1 MTCKYTA
8 DNGHNVTT
16 VFWYLKAIS
25 GEEPEDIS
33 LDPRFQG
40 RVEYL
45 GDKEQDCGLRISD
58 ARENDSGTY
67 DFLFK
72 TNMNEGSQTSE
83 SGVQVTV
90 TALLSCELQDSWTDS
105 QPDFIVLLPEWSLS
119 ATLPATTSPSAYPA
133 EISSSRCG
141 LSHWARKLHWLPIPQ
156 RIQFKVLLFTYKALP
171 NQAPSYLTDLLHHH
185 TPFRSLRSSD
195 AKLLSVL
202 SMKDV
207 LTEGDWLILSCGNCI
222 PTSFIPTY
230 VWKKDGRP
238 HATKQGNNILEMESV
253 KMEDGGEYSC
263 SKVKAQLDEVLNTLE
278 RKSDK
283 SSKSENLA
291 SRATTILN
299 ISETLVS
306 LLVKPT
312 DTEELLNFT
321 SNTTEVKV
329 YTVGPNATLKNVLRL
344 NNTAALMDIDIISI
358 AKNNKGHASVAF
370 MTYDNM
376 SEILKPTFFPSKKGT
391 VNTMMSTV
399 VSASLPKTT
408 NKMLINPVNFTLKHI
423 RETDPTGTLY
433 CVYWDK
439 TEWSTNGCVRIREEN
454 SNDTICS
461 CTHLSTFALLMQTE
475 KLPEW
480 SHRLEL
486 LSTIAVTVGLI
497 FLSLAVFTFILFRKN
512 SRVSSV
518 LRLNLCICLLLAHL
532 LFLLTQRFLAH
543 SSYKVACAVFA
554 GILHFLFLSAFMWMF
569 LEAITLF
576 ISVKNLSKIKSRR
589 REVLH
594 WKYQLVIGY
603 VVPTLVVGVSAAVVR
618 DSYDSE
624 ACWIKLGTSFVWS
637 FLGPVCFI
645 LTVNLILFITIIITL
660 QCTLMH
666 LSGDVSQIKNSRTM
680 VFKALAQFFILG
692 CPWILGFSIKHGE
705 GVEIIFLLLI
715 SQQGTFIFLVHCVLS
730 EEVRKQYK
738 KLWYTLCPHHE
749 FGSSEHEQMT
759 EVSDIG

>member
-1 MTCKYTA
+1 MSLTGFLVQQWAHTRIVHDCISDWYYSTLSVIIKQKPGIMLLIGLGGQESSSKDY
-8 DNGHNVTT
+8 GVT
-16 VFWYLKAIS
+16 FLECLRNIS
-25 GEEPEDIS
+25 VLPED
-33 LDPRFQG
+33 
-40 RVEYL
+40 
-45 GDKEQDCGLRISD
+45 
-58 ARENDSGTY
+58 
-67 DFLFK
+67 
-72 TNMNEGSQTSE
+72 
-83 SGVQVTV
+83 
-90 TALLSCELQDSWTDS
+90 
-105 QPDFIVLLPEWSLS
+105 
-119 ATLPATTSPSAYPA
+119 
-133 EISSSRCG
+133 
-141 LSHWARKLHWLPIPQ
+141 
-156 RIQFKVLLFTYKALP
+156 
-171 NQAPSYLTDLLHHH
+171 
-185 TPFRSLRSSD
+185 
-195 AKLLSVL
+195 
-202 SMKDV
+202 
-207 LTEGDWLILSCGNCI
+207 
-222 PTSFIPTY
+222 
-230 VWKKDGRP
+230 
-238 HATKQGNNILEMESV
+238 
-253 KMEDGGEYSC
+253 
-263 SKVKAQLDEVLNTLE
+263 KVKAQLDEVLNTLQ

-283 SSKSENLA
+283 SSESENLA
-291 SRATTILN
+291 SRASTFLN

-344 NNTAALMDIDIISI
+344 SNTAALMDIDIISI

-376 SEILKPTFFPSKKGT
+376 SEILQPTFFPSKKGT

-408 NKMLINPVNFTLKHI
+408 NKTLINPVNFTLKHI
-423 RETDPTGTLY
+423 REMDPTGTLY

-439 TEWSTNGCVRIREEN
+439 TEWSTNGCVRISEEN

-497 FLSLAVFTFILFRKN
+497 FLSLAVLTFILFRKN

-518 LRLNLCICLLLAHL
+518 LRLNLCICLLLSHL

-543 SSYKVACAVFA
+543 SSYKVLCSAFA
-554 GILHFLFLSAFMWMF
+554 GILHFLFLSAFVWMF
-569 LEAITLF
+569 LEAVTLF

-603 VVPTLVVGVSAAVVR
+603 VVPTLVVGVSVAVQR
-618 DSYDSE
+618 DGYDSE
-624 ACWIKLGTSFVWS
+624 TCWIKLGTSFVWS

-645 LTVNLILFITIIITL
+645 LAVNLILFIIIIITL

-692 CPWILGFSIKHGE
+692 CPWILGFSIKYGE
-705 GVEIIFLLLI
+705 GVEIIFLLLT

-749 FGSSEHEQMT
+749 ISASVNEQMT
-759 EVSDIG
+759 EPSNGRYTLEDSGTGEFTVTISKLKKSDSGSYSCVINSTAYDKVDIIVVGDDESTTTVLKTTTQPTVTDHTDWYYSTLSVIIMQKPGIMPLIGLGGQVQINMNWFLSNSSRQQC